1 MITWMGDHQKIP
13 GTESGLENN
22 KTFCKKTVITMY
34 FIAVKKTTY
43 LVQLGSR
50 NEVLA
55 SIDKEYLHLNVKL
68 AFLPITNIIFQ
79 YNSGCPK
86 FRSSSSIFNYY
97 SLLHVRKAKVQ
108 NKQKS
113 VKSAQNEKAIFIYTQ
128 RQYKT

>member
-1 MITWMGDHQKIP
+1 
-13 GTESGLENN
+13 
-22 KTFCKKTVITMY
+22 MY

-43 LVQLGSR
+43 LVQLASR
-50 NEVLA
+50 NQVLA
-55 SIDKEYLHLNVKL
+55 SFYKEYLHSNAELV
-68 AFLPITNIIFQ
+68 FLLITNIIFQ

-128 RQYKT
+128 SKYET